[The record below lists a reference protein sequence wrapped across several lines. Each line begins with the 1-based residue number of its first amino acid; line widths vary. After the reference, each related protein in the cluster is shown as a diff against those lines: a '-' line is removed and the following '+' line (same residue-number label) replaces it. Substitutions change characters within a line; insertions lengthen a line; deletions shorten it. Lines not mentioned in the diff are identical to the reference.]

1 MQTQEERP
9 ENKESEDRAIG
20 SYLIGS
26 HREKLIYPQYSII
39 VKESKRK
46 GGIIKNGNG

>member
-9 ENKESEDRAIG
+9 ENKESEDRAIR

-26 HREKLIYPQYSII
+26 YREKLIYPLAHSII
-39 VKESKRK
+39 VERK
-46 GGIIKNGNG
+46 QKGEIRWKIMR